1 MMVGGL
7 YGQGRQ
13 IGGRELLRTISCADA
28 PARYGD
34 EGFVLATEKREW
46 GCMVDLEMGLSE
58 LLWIM
63 KGSKELDRSNG
74 FVEVEVDE

>member
-1 MMVGGL
+1 
-7 YGQGRQ
+7 
-13 IGGRELLRTISCADA
+13 
-28 PARYGD
+28 
-34 EGFVLATEKREW
+34 
-46 GCMVDLEMGLSE
+46 MVDLEMGLSE